1 MMSILP
7 IVVLY
12 NVDFRDT
19 NVYRTLL
26 SQSTEERILLYEN
39 SPEPQNQCYESEK
52 VLYYHDPRNGGV
64 SAAYNYG
71 AAVARRLGDID
82 GILLLDEDTRFEA
95 DYLSILR
102 TAYVSHQDISLFI
115 PQVVYAANQPFS
127 PIHRGVRRHRGA
139 FLDEGIYSLKDY
151 LPVNSGACIRLS
163 AFEKAGG
170 YNTDIRLDFAD
181 FDFFS
186 RLAIANDSFFCVNS
200 TARQSFSNEETRI
213 DKLFGRFKF
222 YIEGARTARRN
233 NLIQTM
239 VTIEVIRHTMALTV
253 RTRSFKFINYL
264 IRNF

>member
-7 IVVLY
+7 IIVLY
-12 NVDFRDT
+12 NVDFHDT

-26 SQSTEERILLYEN
+26 SQSLGDRILLYEN

-71 AAVARRLGDID
+71 AAVARRLGDIEA
-82 GILLLDEDTRFEA
+82 ILLLDEDTRFEA
-95 DYLSILR
+95 DYKSILQ
-102 TAYVSHQDISLFI
+102 TAYKTHQDISLFI
-115 PQVVYAANQPFS
+115 PQVVYGANQPFS

-139 FLDEGIYSLKDY
+139 FLEEGVYSLKDY

-163 AFEKAGG
+163 AYEKAGG
-170 YNTDIRLDFAD
+170 YNSDIRLDFAD

-186 RLAIANDSFFCVNS
+186 RLAVVNDRFFRVNS
-200 TARQSFSNEETRI
+200 TACQSFSNDETQI

-222 YIEGARTARRN
+222 YIEGARAARRN
-233 NLIQTM
+233 KQIQTM
-239 VTIEVIRHTMALTV
+239 VTIEVIRHTLALTA
-253 RTRSFKFINYL
+253 RTHSFKFIHYL
-264 IRNF
+264 IRNL